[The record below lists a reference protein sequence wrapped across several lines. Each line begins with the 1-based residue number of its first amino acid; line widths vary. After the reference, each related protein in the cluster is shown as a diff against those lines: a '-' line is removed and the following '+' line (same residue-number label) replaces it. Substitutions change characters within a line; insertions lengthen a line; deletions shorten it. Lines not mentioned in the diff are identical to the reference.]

1 MVNRNGASTQDQTNR
16 PAEIEQ
22 SATQRTELLSR
33 FEAAAYLRVTPK
45 TMANWA
51 SSGRYELKV
60 VKIGKRL
67 VRYRKS
73 DLDLLIQNGLVASMK
88 KDIDHE

>member
-22 SATQRTELLSR
+22 SARTELLSR
-33 FEAAAYLRVTPK
+33 SEAAAYLRVTPK

-73 DLDLLIQNGLVASMK
+73 DLDLLIQNGLVTSMK